1 MVVEPRS
8 PVRVESQIQLS
19 ADAPLRWDV
28 DHEADT
34 ASIYIGERDE
44 HVLRLCRESLHELMR
59 TCVRALAEMQSNRKR

>member
-34 ASIYIGERDE
+34 ATIYIGEREE
-44 HVLRLCRESLHELMR
+44 HVLRLCRESLLDLVH
-59 TCVRALAEMQSNRKR
+59 TCARALAEMQAGRGR